1 MAADIPTRWYLQRAA
16 GPYTHMTV
24 VLIVELVE
32 DAPARGYRVFVES
45 RAHARHELPHLRRLV
60 QSIGPREPAV
70 LYDPHIVEAFKDL
83 IGANGSV
90 SAGGLSLLIDD
101 VDEPA

>member
-1 MAADIPTRWYLQRAA
+1 MAADTPTRWYLQRAD

-45 RAHARHELPHLRRLV
+45 RAHARLELPYLRRLA
-60 QSIGPREPAV
+60 QSIAPREPAR
-70 LYDPHIVEAFKDL
+70 LYDPVE
-83 IGANGSV
+83 V
-90 SAGGLSLLIDD
+90 DD
-101 VDEPA
+101 RT